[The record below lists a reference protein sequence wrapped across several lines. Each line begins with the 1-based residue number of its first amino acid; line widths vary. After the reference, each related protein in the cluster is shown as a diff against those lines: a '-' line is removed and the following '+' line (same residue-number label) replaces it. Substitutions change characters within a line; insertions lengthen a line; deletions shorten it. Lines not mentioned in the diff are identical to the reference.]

1 MKLGYAWAEILGRGD
16 RSLLNILGM
25 AVAITLFISLSAF
38 SSAYK
43 ETAERPFKDMGVDI
57 TVQGLSDNE
66 SFVLNGNE
74 FVLPYKTRL
83 ISDNEVEKIRS
94 LPGVKKTSSSLV
106 IWNFD
111 PRRFNIITGVDDVE
125 VGPARSLAGTTIK
138 HYEYDLA
145 NQRFIE
151 KENTVRSWMLSGKF
165 FESGERGAAV
175 VESHYAA
182 WYGIKTGDT
191 IDVGGK
197 KFRVSGIVEIK
208 EGSQLAASNIYI
220 PLMDAQEILGTE
232 GVNMVFIK
240 VDDYSHTKNV
250 MRSINEK
257 LAGVEVSSSD
267 SVLQLMGGI
276 AAVADRSALIA
287 SLIALIG
294 AGILVFKTA
303 AENILSRTRDIGVLR
318 AVGWTGKDVRKEIL
332 SEIMIQCML
341 GWVLGVL
348 AGYVI
353 SYLLGGIKVEVPLPL
368 AQAPAFTQAPGELM
382 TATKLLVK
390 INPITIMLSA
400 MVSFLTAFLTGIV
413 LSARLIT
420 MKPSQ
425 ALVYN

>member
-1 MKLGYAWAEILGRGD
+1 MRLSYAWAEILGRGD

-25 AVAITLFISLSAF
+25 AAAVALFISLSAF
-38 SSAYK
+38 SSAYR

-66 SFVLNGNE
+66 SFGLNGKE

-83 ISDNEVEKIRS
+83 ISGNEVETIKS
-94 LPGVKKTSSSLV
+94 LPGVQKTSSSLV

-151 KENTVRSWMLSGKF
+151 KENTVKSWMLSGKF
-165 FESGERGAAV
+165 FENGERGAAV
-175 VESHYAA
+175 AESHYAA

-191 IDVGGK
+191 IEVGGK

-208 EGSQLAASNIYI
+208 EGSQMAASNIYI
-220 PLMDAQEILGTE
+220 PLRDAQEILGAE

-240 VDDYSHTKNV
+240 VDDDSHTKNV
-250 MRSINEK
+250 MRRINE

-267 SVLQLMGGI
+267 SMLQLMGGI

-294 AGILVFKTA
+294 AGIFIFKTA
-303 AENILSRTRDIGVLR
+303 AENILSRTRDIGVQR
-318 AVGWTGKDVRKEIL
+318 AVGWTGKDIRKEIL

-341 GWVLGVL
+341 GWVIGVL

-353 SYLLGGIKVEVPLPL
+353 SYLLGGISIEVPLPL
-368 AQAPAFTQAPGELM
+368 AQAPAFTQAPNELVN
-382 TATKLLVK
+382 ATKLLVK
-390 INPITIMLSA
+390 INPIMIMFSA
-400 MVSFLTAFLTGIV
+400 LFSLLIAFLTGFV
-413 LSARLIT
+413 LSARLIK
-420 MKPSQ
+420 MKPAQ
-425 ALVYN
+425 ALAYS